1 MLRLRDGQAIVWE
14 ELLPEQVRLL
24 SPELEAI
31 DQLLDHERFLQPF
44 IERFWCPVG
53 RPTIPIESYLRLM
66 YLKHRYGLGYET
78 LCREVSDSISWRRF
92 CRIALDKRVPH
103 PTTLSKLTRR
113 FGPEIVED
121 LNRALLER
129 AVEAKLIRSRRLR
142 VDTTCIEADVRYP
155 TDSGLCAHAISR
167 LGRAVRSLKLAGL
180 ATRTAFHDRRRSAG
194 KAVRRVSGALARGGN
209 SRAAVDRQ
217 TAMLHQLA
225 SRAARQAAR
234 VLTNA
239 RRSLRARGRP
249 GGAQVARLSKEIA
262 RAERVNLA
270 AETRQGTAV
279 VFAAAESGEPPAVP
293 CYEPLREPPR
303 PPERRP
309 VPASRRRS
317 RLAPDPR
324 ACAPARLARCSGTT
338 WRRPGRSTPAPR

>member
-78 LCREVSDSISWRRF
+78 LCREVSDSISWRCF

-113 FGPEIVED
+113 FGPEIIED

-129 AVEAKLIRSRRLR
+129 AVEGKLIR
-142 VDTTCIEADVRYP
+142 
-155 TDSGLCAHAISR
+155 
-167 LGRAVRSLKLAGL
+167 AG
-180 ATRTAFHDRRRSAG
+180 AFG
-194 KAVRRVSGALARGGN
+194 W
-209 SRAAVDRQ
+209 
-217 TAMLHQLA
+217 T
-225 SRAARQAAR
+225 
-234 VLTNA
+234 
-239 RRSLRARGRP
+239 P
-249 GGAQVARLSKEIA
+249 
-262 RAERVNLA
+262 
-270 AETRQGTAV
+270 
-279 VFAAAESGEPPAVP
+279 
-293 CYEPLREPPR
+293 
-303 PPERRP
+303 
-309 VPASRRRS
+309 PASRPTCAIRPTRGCARTPSAAWGGRCARS
-317 RLAPDPR
+317 SWRDWP
-324 ACAPARLARCSGTT
+324 PARPFATGAA
-338 WRRPGRSTPAPR
+338 RPGRPFAGSRARWLEAATAARR

>member
-129 AVEAKLIRSRRLR
+129 AVEGKLIRGRRLR

-167 LGRAVRSLKLAGL
+167 LGRAVRSLQAGGTGHPHGLSRPAPLGREGRSPGLGRAGSRRQQPRGGRPPDRHAASAGQPRRPPGSTGAHKQSGAACARAAGL
-180 ATRTAFHDRRRSAG
+180 E
-194 KAVRRVSGALARGGN
+194 
-209 SRAAVDRQ
+209 
-217 TAMLHQLA
+217 
-225 SRAARQAAR
+225 
-234 VLTNA
+234 A
-239 RRSLRARGRP
+239 RRS
-249 GGAQVARLSKEIA
+249 
-262 RAERVNLA
+262 
-270 AETRQGTAV
+270 
-279 VFAAAESGEPPAVP
+279 
-293 CYEPLREPPR
+293 
-303 PPERRP
+303 
-309 VPASRRRS
+309 PASARRS
-317 RLAPDPR
+317 RAP
-324 ACAPARLARCSGTT
+324 SG
-338 WRRPGRSTPAPR
+338 